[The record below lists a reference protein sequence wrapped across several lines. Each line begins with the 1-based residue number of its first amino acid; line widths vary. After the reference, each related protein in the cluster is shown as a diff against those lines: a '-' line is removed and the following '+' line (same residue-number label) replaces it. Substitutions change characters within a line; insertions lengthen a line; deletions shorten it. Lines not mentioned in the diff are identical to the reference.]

1 MQYMVNKYG
10 KTDCL
15 YPKEAQKRAM
25 VDQMLYFDM
34 GTLYASFMSYYVSY
48 FEQLLRICVKNC
60 KLKFFRSKTVK

>member
-34 GTLYASFMSYYVSY
+34 GTLYASFMSYYVS
-48 FEQLLRICVKNC
+48 
-60 KLKFFRSKTVK
+60 